1 MRKIISVI
9 LMALMSMKILQHF
22 RLENT
27 FTMNYEEFPLNELVI
42 CCLLIVNGVWL
53 RDLEHGHAV

>member
-1 MRKIISVI
+1 MA
-9 LMALMSMKILQHF
+9 LMALMSMKILQL